1 MGEAHSADIGSG
13 ISTGCK
19 IEGVNTTAPI
29 DALILMSFG
38 GPEAPEEV
46 VPFLRN
52 VTAGRGIPEER
63 LEEVGE
69 HYFGFGGKSPIN
81 DQNKALLS
89 ALRAELDRR
98 GIDTQLIWGN
108 RNWEPYLTDEVRALA
123 QNGATRFLSI
133 DTSAYSSYSSCRQYR
148 EDFAKTIDT
157 LKGEGLDVSIDKI
170 RQFYNHPGYADSC
183 ASCLQDGLADFRSQV
198 GELDA
203 EKHRLLFV
211 THSIPNVMQD
221 ASAVE
226 TNGYLAQHEELMAH
240 LLGGLDADDRL
251 PAELVFCS
259 RSGSPEVPW
268 LEPDVNDRMAE
279 LAEEGVTGV
288 VLVPIGFISD
298 HMEVA
303 FDLDTEA
310 KETADELG
318 FAFTRVATVGTHET
332 FVSGL
337 VDLVLERVG
346 QLRGEEVEAPALP
359 GTTALVPGSGA
370 CSIECCRGRIERA
383 TVPNWAAAH

>member
-1 MGEAHSADIGSG
+1 MTHCADIGARS
-13 ISTGCK
+13 STACK
-19 IEGVNTTAPI
+19 IRSVNKTAPI

-81 DQNKALLS
+81 DQNRALLS
-89 ALRAELDRR
+89 ALRGELDRR
-98 GIDTQLIWGN
+98 GIDTPLIWGN
-108 RNWEPYLTDEVRALA
+108 RNWAPYLTDEVRTQA
-123 QNGATRFLSI
+123 QEGRTRFLSI

-148 EDFAKTIDT
+148 EDFAKTIET
-157 LKGEGLDVSIDKI
+157 LAGEGLEVSIDKI
-170 RQFYNHPGYADSC
+170 RQFYNHPGYADAC
-183 ASCLQDGLADFRSQV
+183 AACLDDGLADFRRQV
-198 GELDA
+198 GEFDA
-203 EKHRLLFV
+203 DRHRILFV
-211 THSIPNVMQD
+211 THSIPTVMQD
-221 ASAVE
+221 ASAVA
-226 TNGYLAQHEELMAH
+226 TNGYLAQHEELMAN
-240 LLGGLDADDRL
+240 LMGRLDEAERL
-251 PAELVFCS
+251 PAELVYCS

-268 LEPDVNDRMAE
+268 LEPDVNDRMSE

-298 HMEVA
+298 HMEVVY
-303 FDLDTEA
+303 DLDTEA

-337 VDLVLERVG
+337 VDLVEERIG
-346 QLRGEEVEAPALP
+346 QLRGEEVETPALS
-359 GTTALVPGSGA
+359 GTTPLVPGSGA
-370 CSIECCRGRIERA
+370 CSIDCCRGRIDRA
-383 TVPNWAAAH
+383 VYPNWETVS